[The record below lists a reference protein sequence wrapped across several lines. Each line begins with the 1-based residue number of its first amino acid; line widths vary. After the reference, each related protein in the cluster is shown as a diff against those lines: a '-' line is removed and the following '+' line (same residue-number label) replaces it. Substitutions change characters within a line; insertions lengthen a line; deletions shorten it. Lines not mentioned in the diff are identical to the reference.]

1 MTRIFA
7 FAALAASLGLAACN
21 TPQDRALGGAAIGGL
36 SGAAIGGLATG
47 TGGGAAVGG
56 VLGAAGGAIIG
67 AATAPQPQPQRCYYS
82 RYYGR
87 TVCN

>member
-1 MTRIFA
+1 MKKVLVISA
-7 FAALAASLGLAACN
+7 IAACLGLAACN
-21 TPQDRALGGAAIGGL
+21 TPQDRALGGAAIGGI

-56 VLGAAGGAIIG
+56 LIGAAGGAIIG
-67 AATAPQPQPQRCYYS
+67 ASTAPQQQQRCYYS

-87 TVCN
+87 TVCR

>member
-1 MTRIFA
+1 MKKVMVIGA
-7 FAALAASLGLAACN
+7 IAACLGLAACN
-21 TPQDRALGGAAIGGL
+21 TPQDRALGGAAIGGV

-56 VLGAAGGAIIG
+56 LIGAAGGAIIG
-67 AATAPQPQPQRCYYS
+67 AATAPQPQRCYYS

-87 TVCN
+87 TVCR